1 VAAGLGLLHV
11 SPGVTMWGWGV
22 HEGHFLYEPKRSLS
36 KWLHFLKKKKANGYT
51 MKGKC

>member
-11 SPGVTMWGWGV
+11 SPGVTMWGV